1 MLRIP
6 YDRLDQ
12 FMTERPHFGVSVYR
26 GTRGFLTGHLRRLV
40 LELNV
45 DMNRRFLQLLHPTP
59 AS

>member
-1 MLRIP
+1 VLRIP

-12 FMTERPHFGVSVYR
+12 FMTERPHFGVTVYR

-45 DMNRRFLQLLHPTP
+45 DMNRRFL
-59 AS
+59 